1 MEESIGIAISVMVIS
16 SFVLCMIMFAF
27 KLICESFI
35 EPNEPKYVKPVH
47 NAAIEK
53 KKREEADQEK
63 LAHKV
68 RTQYPP
74 PNGTVTS
81 FEITNI
87 KDSIVVTETVY
98 AD

>member
-1 MEESIGIAISVMVIS
+1 MEESIGIAIAVMVIS

-35 EPNEPKYVKPVH
+35 EPNEPKYAKPTV
-47 NAAIEK
+47 IK
-53 KKREEADQEK
+53 KQREEADQEK
-63 LAHKV
+63 FSHKV

-81 FEITNI
+81 FEIG
-87 KDSIVVTETVY
+87 ETP
-98 AD
+98 AIFNSPT